1 MRKWAIIL
9 ILILILAF
17 VGYNYLY
24 QDHRD
29 INKEQPEYIV
39 SSTSINDEFLK
50 NSVSSEK
57 KYQDKTII
65 VSGIISELNQNSVTL
80 DSKVFCQFSKI
91 LNRSVKINTKIKIKG
106 RFIGYDDLIEQ
117 VRLDQCF
124 IID

>member
-1 MRKWAIIL
+1 MRKWVIIL
-9 ILILILAF
+9 ILILVLAF
-17 VGYNYLY
+17 VGYNCLY

-39 SSTSINDEFLK
+39 TSASINDEFLK

-80 DSKVFCQFSKI
+80 DGKVFCQFTKI
-91 LNRSVKINTKIKIKG
+91 INRFVKINTKIKIKG

-117 VRLDQCF
+117 VRLDQCSL
-124 IID
+124 ID